1 MKYEIIRKQVLD
13 TILEATSL
21 GLIHGTSGNIA
32 VRDFQ
37 DNVIAITPSGR
48 PYESMTVDEIAIV
61 TPEGEWIDGPYK
73 PSSETPMHTA
83 VFRARPDVGATVHNH
98 ALYCTVMAMACDDEL
113 LPATPPQAE
122 FSPIR
127 VIPFI
132 MPGTDELASEVVKT
146 LGKDRAVLMKNH
158 GSFVCGKDIGS
169 AMAAAV
175 YIEEA
180 AQIAYLSSVLG
191 KFESLPDKTIKDIQE
206 MIAAD
211 KAV

>member
-1 MKYEIIRKQVLD
+1 MKYTEIRQQVLNA
-13 TILEATSL
+13 ILEATKL

-32 VRDFQ
+32 VRDFKE
-37 DNVIAITPSGR
+37 NVIAITPSGR
-48 PYESMTVDEIAIV
+48 PYDTMTAEDISIVDLD
-61 TPEGEWIDGPYK
+61 GKWIDGPYK

-98 ALYCTVMAMACDDEL
+98 AMYCTVMAMSGDEL
-113 LPATPPQAE
+113 IPTTPPQAE

-127 VIPFI
+127 VVPFE
-132 MPGTDELASEVVKT
+132 MPGTQELAEHVVKT
-146 LGKDRAVLMKNH
+146 LGQGRAILLKNH
-158 GSFVCGKDIGS
+158 GSFCVGKDIGS

-175 YIEEA
+175 YTEEA
-180 AQIAYLSSVLG
+180 AQVAYYATLLG
-191 KFESLPDKTIKDIQE
+191 KFEPLPAKNIADIQA

>member
-1 MKYEIIRKQVLD
+1 MKYTEIRQQVLNA
-13 TILEATSL
+13 ILEATKL

-32 VRDFQ
+32 VRDFKE
-37 DNVIAITPSGR
+37 NVIAITPSGR
-48 PYESMTVDEIAIV
+48 PYDTMTAEDISIVDLD
-61 TPEGEWIDGPYK
+61 GKWIDGPYK

-98 ALYCTVMAMACDDEL
+98 AMYCTVMAMSGDEL
-113 LPATPPQAE
+113 IPTTPPQAE

-127 VIPFI
+127 VVPFE
-132 MPGTDELASEVVKT
+132 MPGTQELAEHVVKT
-146 LGKDRAVLMKNH
+146 LGQGRAVLLKNH
-158 GSFVCGKDIGS
+158 GSFCVGKDIGS

-175 YIEEA
+175 YTEEA
-180 AQIAYLSSVLG
+180 AQVAYYATLLG
-191 KFESLPDKTIKDIQE
+191 KFEPLPAKNIADIQA